1 MTEPGTQ
8 AYAVPRLRVTAGAWV
23 LVGAVV
29 AVAFAI
35 APGARAF
42 AFVVVAVVAMVASV
56 LLHEAGHVA
65 MAQALGFHVTQVHL
79 SVMGATT
86 VYEAD
91 HRTAHE
97 RVLVAAAGPAVSVAL
112 AVVFALMGGIWEQLA
127 VLNLLVAVFNLIPI
141 PGFDGWDVVAGLVG
155 RDG

>member
-1 MTEPGTQ
+1 M
-8 AYAVPRLRVTAGAWV
+8 PRLTVTAGAWI
-23 LVGAVV
+23 LVGAIV
-29 AVAFAI
+29 AVAFAV
-35 APGARAF
+35 APGAQAF
-42 AFVVVAVVAMVASV
+42 AFVLAAVIAMAASV
-56 LLHEAGHVA
+56 LLHEAGHVL

-86 VYEAD
+86 VYEAE
-91 HRTAHE
+91 HRSAHE

-112 AVVFALMGGIWEQLA
+112 AVVFALMGGPWEELA

-141 PGFDGWDVVAGLVG
+141 PGFDGWDVVAGLFG

>member
-1 MTEPGTQ
+1 M
-8 AYAVPRLRVTAGAWV
+8 PRLRVTAGAWV
-23 LVGAVV
+23 LVAAIVV
-29 AVAFAI
+29 VAFAI
-35 APGARAF
+35 APGAQAF
-42 AFVVVAVVAMVASV
+42 AFVVAAVVAMVASV
-56 LLHEAGHVA
+56 LLHEAGHVL

-112 AVVFALMGGIWEQLA
+112 AVVFALIGGPWEELA
-127 VLNLLVAVFNLIPI
+127 ALNLLVALLNLIPI
-141 PGFDGWDVVAGLVG
+141 PGFDGWDVIAGMFG
-155 RDG
+155 RAG